1 MPFIFLHRY
10 PFLRLLLPLIIGIV
24 CGDFLYF
31 HTVYISFLL
40 FVGVSS
46 FLFLSALLS
55 HFLTRFSFRWLFGAS
70 VSLLFFVLGSGS
82 MNLRLQETQYSSLQP
97 EEVVR
102 RVVLTGKPE
111 KKEHSL
117 LCRAR
122 TEEGKRVLLYLAP
135 DSAAQQ
141 WQGGEVLLIS
151 ARIVPPVNKG
161 NPDEFDYVRYLSRKG
176 IAGTAYVAA
185 GRWRLLACRGEASLL
200 QKALSYREKIL
211 DVYRK
216 LGFEGDSFAVLSAL
230 TVGYKEELSEDIRE
244 TYSVSGASHVLALSG
259 LHIGF
264 LYALLCFVMR
274 GLLRYVVA
282 MRWLRA
288 IALLLLLWSFAFFT
302 GLSPSVV
309 RSVIMFSL
317 FALAG
322 AFIRES
328 ISMNTLAA
336 TALFMLLA
344 CPGWVF
350 DVGFQ
355 LSFCAVAAIL
365 LIYPPLYRRLPPG
378 NRILK
383 KVGALL
389 AVSLVAQVGTAPL
402 VLLYFSRFS
411 THFLLTNLLVVPLVS
426 LIMYAAVLMLAATPF
441 PAIQG
446 VLAIGVRWLVEAL
459 NGSVRWIERLPF
471 SSVDGV
477 WTDHAEVFCFY
488 LSVLLLLYYMV
499 FRRRNCL
506 LALGVCI
513 LAGGSYHLVRQVA
526 DRPHQCV
533 RFYNVRGCAAV
544 HCIAAGGRSWLAYA
558 DSVPDGKRLLRVASR
573 YWHRHHLQ
581 VPVVVTGDYVSPD
594 FSRQGGILAFGD
606 KRVCIVNDNESRNKT
621 SSQPLFIDYLYLCRG
636 YSGEVEGLAGLF
648 TIDTVILDVSLPDY
662 RKEALIS
669 ECRRLGIKILSL
681 SDEGSLR
688 FLL

>member
-1 MPFIFLHRY
+1 MPSISLHRY

-31 HTVYISFLL
+31 HAVSISFLL
-40 FVGVSS
+40 FAGASS
-46 FLFLSALLS
+46 FLFLSVLLS
-55 HFLTRFSFRWLFGAS
+55 HFLTRFSFRWLFGVS
-70 VSLLFFVLGSGS
+70 VSLLFFVLGAGS

-97 EEVVR
+97 EEAVS
-102 RVVLTGKPE
+102 RVILTGKPE
-111 KKEHSL
+111 EKEHSL

-141 WQGGEVLLIS
+141 WQGGEELLIS
-151 ARIVPPVNKG
+151 ARILPPVNNG
-161 NPDEFDYVRYLSRKG
+161 NPDEFDYARYLSRKG

-185 GRWRLLACRGEASLL
+185 GRWRLLARRGEMSLL
-200 QKALSYREKIL
+200 QRALSYREKIL

-274 GLLRYVVA
+274 GLPRYVAA

-288 IALLLLLWSFAFFT
+288 IAILLLLWSFAFFT

-365 LIYPPLYRRLPPG
+365 LIYPSLYRRLPPG
-378 NRILK
+378 NRMLK
-383 KVGALL
+383 KIGALL

-411 THFLLTNLLVVPLVS
+411 THFLLTNLLVIPLVS

-446 VLAIGVRWLVEAL
+446 VLAMGVRWLVEAL
-459 NGSVRWIERLPF
+459 NGAVRWVERLPF

-477 WTDHAEVFCFY
+477 WTDRVEVFCFY
-488 LSVLLLLYYMV
+488 LSVLLLLYYIV
-499 FRRRNCL
+499 SRRRNGL

-513 LAGGSYHLVRQVA
+513 LAGGSYHLARQVA
-526 DRPHQCV
+526 DRPHQCI

-544 HCIAAGGRSWLAYA
+544 HCIAADGHSWLAYA
-558 DSVPDGKRLLRVASR
+558 DSVPDGKRLSRVASR
-573 YWHRHHLQ
+573 YWYRHHLQ
-581 VPVVVTGDYVSPD
+581 APVAVTGDYVSPD
-594 FSRQGGILAFGD
+594 FSRKSGILSFGN
-606 KRVCIVNDNESRNKT
+606 KRVCVVNDNQSRNKT

-636 YSGEVEGLAGLF
+636 YGGGVEGLAGLF
-648 TIDTVILDVSLPDY
+648 TVDTVILDVSLPDY